1 MATRE
6 SVLNAFDRLFDRA
19 AAKLRIECSAEEKS
33 EARRDFAE
41 RSAAALDLVD
51 RLDLGG
57 LPPQVI
63 DEMES
68 AIDRISPAQLVGY
81 LAAIPLAHQAQ
92 AMLRHIAHRAAEQR
106 MIEQFISQADDTY
119 GGN

>member
-19 AAKLRIECSAEEKS
+19 AAKLRIECSREEKL

-41 RSAAALDLVD
+41 RSASALDTIDQLQ
-51 RLDLGG
+51 LGS
-57 LPPQVI
+57 LPPQMIV
-63 DEMES
+63 EMEA
-68 AIDRISPAQLVGY
+68 AIDQISPAQLVGY

-92 AMLRHIAHRAAEQR
+92 ESLRRIAYRAAEQK